1 MGLFLVPVNNTVLK
15 KKNQNKE
22 KNIFFFFF
30 FFFLTSYPLKFLKQ
44 SYTLSSIHVFEVY
57 FFISAYYNNLKNNK

>member
-1 MGLFLVPVNNTVLK
+1 MGLFLVPVNNTVLN
-15 KKNQNKE
+15 KKNQIK
-22 KNIFFFFF
+22 KKKKLFF